1 MTGALPANLVAFG
14 RVLRG
19 VGLAVIPEQ
28 TRLFATA
35 LERLG
40 PDDRGILK
48 AAGRVVYARS
58 RDEGRR
64 FDEAFDRYW
73 VGGIAGDASELAV
86 PRMMSGKRVG
96 GAAPEADLSP
106 LPGEDRGLEFPG
118 IPRRAAT
125 RAEQLRHRDF
135 AELTPDEARDAL
147 VMIDHLAP
155 RLPLRPSRRR
165 QPARRGDRLALRAM
179 LRGSLATGGET
190 VAWRWLRTAARPR
203 PVVLICDISGSMEP
217 YSRFLLRFAHALR
230 RTGAPVEV
238 FLFGTRLTRVTR
250 ELQHRHPDQA
260 IRLAARK
267 VRDWHGGTRIG
278 ASLHELNRRWVR
290 RTIRSSA
297 VVLIASDGWER
308 DDPARL
314 GIELAALRRACHRLI
329 WLNPLAEHPEFEPA
343 TAGLRSARPHLDAL
357 LPCGSVASLDALAS
371 LLVPL
376 LTAAGGRVVPAESR
390 NRVAGFV
397 LPEAPR
403 S

>member
-19 VGLAVIPEQ
+19 VGLTVIPEQ
-28 TRLFATA
+28 TRLFAVA

-40 PDDRGILK
+40 PDDRGTIR

-58 RDEGRR
+58 REEGHR

-73 VGGIAGDASELAV
+73 VHAIAGDASELAV
-86 PRMMSGKRVG
+86 PRMISGKRVG
-96 GAAPEADLSP
+96 AGALETDLGP
-106 LPGEDRGLEFPG
+106 PPGEDPELELPG

-155 RLPLRPSRRR
+155 RLSLRPSRRR

-190 VAWRWLRTAARPR
+190 VAWRWLRRAVRPR
-203 PVVLICDISGSMEP
+203 PVVLICDVSGSMEP
-217 YSRFLLRFAHALR
+217 YSRFLLRLAHAMR
-230 RTGAPVEV
+230 RAGAPVEV

-250 ELQHRHPDQA
+250 ELEHRHPDQA

-267 VRDWHGGTRIG
+267 VTDWHGGTRIG
-278 ASLHELNRRWVR
+278 ASLHQLNRRWVR

-308 DDPARL
+308 DDPTHL
-314 GIELAALRRACHRLI
+314 GVELAALRRACHRLI
-329 WLNPLAEHPEFEPA
+329 WLNPLAEHAEFEPA
-343 TAGLRSARPHLDAL
+343 TGGLRAALPHLDAL
-357 LPCGSVASLDALAS
+357 LPCGSVSSLEVLATR
-371 LLVPL
+371 LAPL
-376 LTAAGGRVVPAESR
+376 LADRGKTP
-390 NRVAGFV
+390 
-397 LPEAPR
+397 LPVRPR
-403 S
+403 R

>member
-1 MTGALPANLVAFG
+1 VTGALPANLVAFG

-28 TRLFATA
+28 TRLFAVA

-40 PDDRGILK
+40 PDDRGIIK

-73 VGGIAGDASELAV
+73 VRAIAGDAFEPAL
-86 PRMMSGKRVG
+86 PRMVRGKRVG

-106 LPGEDRGLEFPG
+106 LAGEDRGLEFPG

-125 RAEQLRHRDF
+125 RTEQLRHRDF

-147 VMIDHLAP
+147 DMIAHLAP
-155 RLPLRPSRRR
+155 QLPLRPSRRR
-165 QPARRGDRLALRAM
+165 RPARRGDRLALRAM

-190 VAWRWLRTAARPR
+190 VAWRWLRADRRLRPL
-203 PVVLICDISGSMEP
+203 VLVCDISGSMEP
-217 YSRFLLRFAHALR
+217 YSRFLLRLAHALR

-267 VRDWHGGTRIG
+267 VTDWHGGTRIG

-297 VVLIASDGWER
+297 LVLIASDGWER
-308 DDPARL
+308 DDPAHL
-314 GIELAALRRACHRLI
+314 GIELSALRRACHRLI
-329 WLNPLAEHPEFEPA
+329 WLNPLAEHAEFEPA
-343 TAGLRSARPHLDAL
+343 TGGLRAALPHLDAL
-357 LPCGSVASLDALAS
+357 LPCGSVASLDALAGR
-371 LLVPL
+371 LVPL
-376 LTAAGGRVVPAESR
+376 LRHRGEGTLPAQFR
-390 NRVAGFV
+390 R
-397 LPEAPR
+397 
-403 S
+403 

>member
-28 TRLFATA
+28 TRLFAAA

-40 PDDRGILK
+40 PADRGIIK

-58 RDEGRR
+58 RDEGRH
-64 FDEAFDRYW
+64 FDEAFDRFW
-73 VGGIAGDASELAV
+73 ARGIAGDASELAV
-86 PRMMSGKRVG
+86 PRMFGGTRVG
-96 GAAPEADLSP
+96 GAAPEADLGP

-118 IPRRAAT
+118 IPRRTASGT
-125 RAEQLRHRDF
+125 EQLRHRDF

-147 VMIDHLAP
+147 GMIDHLAP
-155 RLPLRPSRRR
+155 RLPVRPSRRR
-165 QPARRGDRLALRAM
+165 TPARRGDRLALRAM

-203 PVVLICDISGSMEP
+203 PVVLVCDISGSMET

-230 RTGAPVEV
+230 GTGAPVEV

-250 ELQHRHPDQA
+250 ELRHRHPDQA
-260 IRLAARK
+260 IHLAARK
-267 VRDWHGGTRIG
+267 VTDWHGGTRIG
-278 ASLHELNRRWVR
+278 ASLHDLNRRWVR

-297 VVLIASDGWER
+297 VVLVASDGWER

-314 GIELAALRRACHRLI
+314 GAELAALRRACHRLI
-329 WLNPLAEHPEFEPA
+329 WLNPLAEHAEFEPA
-343 TAGLRSARPHLDAL
+343 TAGLRAALPHLDAL
-357 LPCGSVASLDALAS
+357 LPCGSVASLEALAAR
-371 LLVPL
+371 LLPL
-376 LTAAGGRVVPAESR
+376 LAGHGARSTP
-390 NRVAGFV
+390 
-397 LPEAPR
+397 LTPR
-403 S
+403 RLAC

>member
-1 MTGALPANLVAFG
+1 MTGALPTNLVAFG

-28 TRLFATA
+28 TRLFAAA

-40 PDDRGILK
+40 PADRGIIK

-58 RDEGRR
+58 RDEGRH
-64 FDEAFDRYW
+64 FDEAFDRFW
-73 VGGIAGDASELAV
+73 TRGIAGEAAEVAV
-86 PRMMSGKRVG
+86 PRMISGKRIG
-96 GAAPEADLSP
+96 GAAPEADVAS
-106 LPGEDRGLEFPG
+106 LPGADRNLELPG
-118 IPRRAAT
+118 IPRRTASGT
-125 RAEQLRHRDF
+125 EQLRRRDF

-190 VAWRWLRTAARPR
+190 VAWRWLSTAARPR
-203 PVVLICDISGSMEP
+203 PMVLICDISGSMET

-250 ELQHRHPDQA
+250 ELRQRHPDQA

-267 VRDWHGGTRIG
+267 VTDWHGGTRIG
-278 ASLHELNRRWVR
+278 ASLHDLNRHWVR

-297 VVLIASDGWER
+297 VVLVASDGWER
-308 DDPARL
+308 GDPARL
-314 GIELAALRRACHRLI
+314 GAELGALRRACHRLI

-343 TAGLRSARPHLDAL
+343 TAGLQAALPHLDAL
-357 LPCGSVASLDALAS
+357 LPCGSVASLEALATR
-371 LLVPL
+371 LIPL
-376 LTAAGGRVVPAESR
+376 LARHGAEPPA
-390 NRVAGFV
+390 FK
-397 LPEAPR
+397 PR
-403 S
+403 RLAC